1 MKDKLTLNQ
10 LGLNSNSDKSSNWHN
25 YLDLYDKHF
34 TPYIDSKINILEIGV
49 LFGDSLKILH
59 EYFENAFI
67 YGLDI
72 IDKSDLKKERIN
84 IIQGDQSDRVLLSK
98 FKNDFFSIIIDDG
111 SHKMAHQ
118 QISFGA
124 LFKTLKSGGI
134 YVIEDLHTSYNE
146 YRENIMYGEE
156 LFGLNKNNSTVDF
169 LNDIINNKKIN
180 NYLTE
185 EEYRYLCENIE
196 SIEIVETS
204 RKNDNEFSIT
214 SIINKK

>member
-1 MKDKLTLNQ
+1 MEDKLTLNQ

-34 TPYIDSKINILEIGV
+34 TPYRDSKINILEIGV

-59 EYFENAFI
+59 EYFNNAII

-72 IDKSDLKKERIN
+72 MDKSEFERERVK
-84 IIQGDQSDRVLLSK
+84 IIKGDQSDKDLLSN
-98 FKNDFFSIIIDDG
+98 FDEDFFSIIIDDG
-111 SHKMAHQ
+111 SHKMVHQ
-118 QISFGA
+118 QISFGL

-146 YRENIMYGEE
+146 YRENIIYGES
-156 LFGLNKNNSTVDF
+156 LFGLNKTNSTIDF
-169 LNDIINNKKIN
+169 LNGITNNKKIN
-180 NYLTE
+180 NYLSE
-185 EEYRYLCENIE
+185 DEYRYLCENID
-196 SIEIVETS
+196 SIEIKETS

-214 SIINKK
+214 SIIKKK

>member
-34 TPYIDSKINILEIGV
+34 TPHRDSKINILEIGI

-67 YGLDI
+67 YALDI
-72 IDKSDLKKERIN
+72 MDKSNLKRERIN
-84 IIQGDQSDRVLLSK
+84 IIQGDQSDKNLLSN
-98 FKNDFFSIIIDDG
+98 FENDFFSIIIDDG
-111 SHKMAHQ
+111 SHKMSHQ
-118 QISFGA
+118 QISFGV

-134 YVIEDLHTSYNE
+134 YVIEDLHTSHSE
-146 YRENIMYGEE
+146 YRENIIYGET
-156 LFGLNKNNSTVDF
+156 LFGLTKNNSTIDF
-169 LNDIINNKKIN
+169 LNGIVNNEKIN

-185 EEYRYLCENIE
+185 DEYKYLCENVEFIQ
-196 SIEIVETS
+196 IIETS
-204 RKNDNEFSIT
+204 RKNNNEFSVT
-214 SIINKK
+214 SIIKKK